1 MILKRCTLVA
11 VLLSAACSTG
21 GDSSTTQADRSL
33 ESMLMV
39 SPHEE
44 LARRYEASDLVVACM
59 RGQGWNYKA
68 PDHSQVFF
76 PGGPVLSD
84 PAELREYVEEHGYSI
99 AVGLDTPE
107 PAEETIYI
115 DPNDEYLRKLSKSER
130 EQFLLDLNGSQ
141 TVSGCTE
148 EARLVVDSRYQS
160 LQTAYIT
167 EVQSRVNRDPRMLQ
181 ALSQWSECL
190 VREGFGPYLSQSEPI
205 DEIKAEFF
213 AILADVEADDTL
225 THATASGYPTEI
237 EKSVAAVAEKEVRT
251 ALADLECQLN
261 STIST
266 QAEVRSELEESFM
279 VRHENYLAE
288 VGFDVP

>member
-1 MILKRCTLVA
+1 
-11 VLLSAACSTG
+11 
-21 GDSSTTQADRSL
+21 
-33 ESMLMV
+33 MLMV

-59 RGQGWNYKA
+59 RGQGWDYTA

-76 PGGPVLSD
+76 PGGPALND
-84 PAELREYVEEHGYSI
+84 PAELREYVKEQGYSI
-99 AVGLDTPE
+99 AVGFDTPE
-107 PAEETIYI
+107 PVDETIYV
-115 DPNDEYLRKLSKSER
+115 DPNDEYLRNLSDSER

-141 TVSGCTE
+141 TVSGCIE

-167 EVQSRVNRDPRMLQ
+167 EVQARVNSGSRMVQ

-190 VREGFGPYLSQSEPI
+190 LREGFGPYLSQTGPI
-205 DEIKAEFF
+205 DDIKAEFF

-225 THATASGYPTEI
+225 THATDSGYPPKI
-237 EKSVAAVAEKEVRT
+237 EEAVAAVAQKEVKI

-266 QAEVRSELEESFM
+266 EVAVRSELEASFL
-279 VRHENYLAE
+279 VQYENYLAE